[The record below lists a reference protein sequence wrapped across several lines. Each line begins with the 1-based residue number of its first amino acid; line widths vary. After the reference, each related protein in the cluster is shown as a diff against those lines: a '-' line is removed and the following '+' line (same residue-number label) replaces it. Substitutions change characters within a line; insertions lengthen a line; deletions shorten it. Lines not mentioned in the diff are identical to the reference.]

1 MESIIATREE
11 IQHFLSIPTFVN
23 PWFPGYS
30 DCSDSGFGCGDGFG
44 YGTSNGLGYGDNFS
58 SGSKFDF
65 GDGTGL
71 GSGAGS
77 SDGFGSCYSD
87 NDIKALNGNIID
99 YIDTVPTII
108 TQVHNNFARGYT
120 VKDDLTLQSC
130 YIVRIGNSFAHGK
143 VLKYAVADAEEK
155 ELQKMPI
162 KERIAKFI
170 KVFGSLDSEHTG
182 KEFYDWHHILTGSCR
197 MGRDEF
203 CKLHN
208 IDLTHKYSVGYFLDI
223 TKNSYGSDMIQQVYE
238 SYKLINE

>member
-11 IQHFLSIPTFVN
+11 IQRFLLVPTFVN

-30 DCSDSGFGCGDGFG
+30 DCSDSGFGCGDGLG
-44 YGTSNGLGYGDNFS
+44 YGTSNSCGYCDNFS

-65 GDGTGL
+65 GNGSGL

-77 SDGFGSCYSD
+77 NLGFGFCYGD
-87 NDIKALNGNIID
+87 NNIKALNGNIID

-108 TQVHNNFARGYT
+108 TQVHNNFAKGYI

-130 YIVRIGNSFAHGK
+130 YIVKIGNSFAHGK
-143 VLKYAVADAEEK
+143 ALKYAVADAEEK
-155 ELQKMPI
+155 ELRKMPI

-170 KVFGSLDSEHTG
+170 KVFGPLDSEHTG

-203 CKLHN
+203 CKSHN
-208 IDLTHKYSVGYFLDI
+208 IDLTHKYSVNYFLDI
-223 TKNSYGSDMIQQVYE
+223 TKNSYGSDVIQQVYE
-238 SYKLINE
+238 SYKLIKK